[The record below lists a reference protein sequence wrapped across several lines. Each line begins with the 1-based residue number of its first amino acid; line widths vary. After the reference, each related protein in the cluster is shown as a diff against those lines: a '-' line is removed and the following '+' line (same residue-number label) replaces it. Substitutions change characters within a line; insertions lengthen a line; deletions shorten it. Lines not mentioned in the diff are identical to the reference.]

1 METSFIKLDELNLE
15 KLEDTENLNVFLKY
29 DPFMLIKRASIIT
42 LRFTGVILTAE
53 IFNRL
58 IETMNSKGYELNTI
72 DLGNNRINFTRK

>member
-1 METSFIKLDELNLE
+1 MEIPFIKLDELNLE

-42 LRFTGVILTAE
+42 LRFTGVVLTAE
-53 IFNRL
+53 IFNKL

>member
-1 METSFIKLDELNLE
+1 MEIPFIKLDELNLE

-72 DLGNNRINFTRK
+72 DLGNNRINFIRK

>member
-1 METSFIKLDELNLE
+1 MEIPFIKLDELNLE

-29 DPFMLIKRASIIT
+29 DPFMFIKRASIIT
-42 LRFTGVILTAE
+42 LRFTGVVLTAE
-53 IFNRL
+53 IFNKL

>member
-1 METSFIKLDELNLE
+1 MEIPFIKLDELNLE

-29 DPFMLIKRASIIT
+29 DPFMLVKSASIIT
-42 LRFTGVILTAE
+42 LRFTGVVLTAE

-72 DLGNNRINFTRK
+72 DLGNNKINFTRK

>member
-42 LRFTGVILTAE
+42 LRFTGVVLTAE
-53 IFNRL
+53 IFNKL

>member
-1 METSFIKLDELNLE
+1 MEIPFIKLDELNLE

-29 DPFMLIKRASIIT
+29 DPFMLVKSASIIT
-42 LRFTGVILTAE
+42 LRFTGVVLRAE

-72 DLGNNRINFTRK
+72 DLGNNKINFTRK

>member
-58 IETMNSKGYELNTI
+58 IETMNSKGYELDTI
-72 DLGNNRINFTRK
+72 DLGNNRINFIRK